1 MSPPRSATALLRRL
15 APPPEAEILVGDLEE
30 AHRARVARRGAHIAS
45 VLTWL
50 EALDIAFML
59 VRRRL
64 RLPRWSMSWLD
75 VKLAVRMLV
84 RYPVLTL
91 IGTGSLAAAIAL
103 GASAFAFISLF
114 LWPRMPLPD
123 GDQVVTVLHRDVAAN
138 QSEARV
144 TADYVRWR
152 GGTSTLTDF
161 AAGRGTGGNLVMGD
175 GVAEPISVAEVT
187 ASMFPMARVAPIM
200 GRVLTDDDATSA
212 APPVMLL
219 GERIWRERFAAD
231 PAIVG
236 KTLLVSETPTTV
248 VGVMPAEF
256 RFPSI
261 YEVWQPLKIGEAAAK
276 PRVGIGIQIWARLK
290 SNVTPEQA
298 DTELAVLSARAAADW
313 PATHAH
319 LRATVGSPVESEVSN
334 PEERI
339 LLASANIF
347 VALLVL
353 LVSGNVAL
361 LMFARAATRESEIIV
376 RTALGASRG
385 RLVAQFFTEAL
396 ALSAMAAIIGLVLAQ
411 QVMAWGVNTF
421 TVVANDG
428 ELLPFWITPSLPPIS
443 IVYGIGLAMLAAA
456 VTGILP
462 AVKMTRAVS
471 SRLRETTAGGGG
483 LSFGGIWTVVIVL
496 QIAVTMAFPATMF
509 LLKSEAH
516 QTQSQQIGVPPERY
530 LSARLGRDGNMT
542 QARFDAT
549 VRRVREDLADTPGV
563 SIVAIADKLPFMWNG
578 FYLIEVD
585 EGGAAAPLEEEFGNS
600 RRITTAAVLPDY
612 FDAFEAPPL
621 AGRLF
626 SASDYAGPP
635 RVVIVN
641 QSFVDKVLGGRNA
654 VGRRLRYQ
662 HASGDGQPTP
672 AANWLPAG
680 TVPPW
685 FEIVGVVRDL
695 GMATEPNPNT
705 AGVYFPLNLR
715 NVGSVM
721 VAARVSGDMAAAT
734 NALRSVARNVDPT
747 LRVSD
752 VQPLSRI
759 PESGLR
765 TLGYVVRMLGI
776 AGGVGIMLAL
786 SGIYAVMS
794 FAVSRRTREI
804 GIRVALGSSRS
815 RVVFTILRR
824 PFIQVATGS
833 VLGPIL
839 FSMIPIVLGLDDGAF
854 LIAVTPAYV
863 MGMAGYTVFM
873 FGVCMLACLV
883 PVRRVLRVDPI
894 AALRTE

>member
-1 MSPPRSATALLRRL
+1 MSPPRWATALLRRL

-59 VRRRL
+59 VRRWL

-91 IGTGSLAAAIAL
+91 IGIGSLAAAIAL
-103 GASAFAFISLF
+103 GASAFAFITLF

-123 GDQVVTVLHRDVAAN
+123 GDQVVVVLHRDVAAN
-138 QSEARV
+138 QDESRV
-144 TADYVRWR
+144 TADYFRWR

-161 AAGRGTGGNLVMGD
+161 AAGRGMGRNLVMGD
-175 GVAEPISVAEVT
+175 GIAEPISVAEVT

-219 GERIWRERFAAD
+219 GERIWRESFSAD

-248 VGVMPAEF
+248 VGVMPAQF

-261 YEVWQPLKIGEAAAK
+261 YEVWQPLKIEEAAAK
-276 PRVGIGIQIWARLK
+276 PRVGMGIRIWARLK
-290 SNVTPEQA
+290 SNMTREQA
-298 DTELAVLSARAAADW
+298 DTELAVLSAQAAADW
-313 PATHAH
+313 PATHEH
-319 LRATVGSPVESEVSN
+319 LRASVGSPVESDVSN
-334 PEERI
+334 PEERALI
-339 LLASANIF
+339 ASANIF

-385 RLVAQFFTEAL
+385 RLVAQFLAEAL
-396 ALSAMAAIIGLVLAQ
+396 ALSTIAAVIGLVMAQ
-411 QVMAWGVNTF
+411 QVMVWGVTTF
-421 TVVANDG
+421 TVVANGG
-428 ELLPFWITPSLPPIS
+428 ELLPFWITPSLPPLS
-443 IVYGIGLAMLAAA
+443 IVYGIGLAILAAA

-483 LSFGGIWTVVIVL
+483 LSFGGIWTVIIVL
-496 QIAVTMAFPATMF
+496 QIAVTMAFPAIMYF
-509 LLKSEAH
+509 LRAEAH
-516 QTQSQQIGVPPERY
+516 RTEAQQIGVPPERY
-530 LSARLGRDGNMT
+530 LSARLGRDSSMT
-542 QARFDAT
+542 QARFEAT
-549 VRRVREDLADTPGV
+549 VRRVREDLAETPGV
-563 SIVAIADKLPFMWNG
+563 VRVTVADKLPFMWNG
-578 FYLIEVD
+578 HYLIEVD
-585 EGGAAAPLEEEFGNS
+585 EGGAAAPAEGEFGGS
-600 RRITTAAVLPDY
+600 YRITTAAVEAD
-612 FDAFEAPPL
+612 FFAAFEAPAL

-626 SASDYAGPP
+626 VASDFAGAP
-635 RVVIVN
+635 RLVIVN
-641 QSFVDKVLGGRNA
+641 QSFVEKVLGGRSA
-654 VGRRLRYQ
+654 VGRRIRYRWT
-662 HASGDGQPTP
+662 SGEGQGAP
-672 AANWLPAG
+672 ATNVLPPG
-680 TVPPW
+680 SVPPW
-685 FEIVGVVRDL
+685 VEIVGVVRDL
-695 GMATEPNPNT
+695 GMSQEPNPNT
-705 AGVYFPLNLR
+705 AGVYFPLTLR
-715 NVGSVM
+715 TVSAVM
-721 VAARVSGDMAAAT
+721 VAARVSGEMAEAT
-734 NALRSVARNVDPT
+734 NALRAAARNADPT

-759 PESGLR
+759 PENGLR
-765 TLGYVVRMLGI
+765 TVGYVVRMLGI

-824 PFIQVATGS
+824 PLMQVAMGS
-833 VLGPIL
+833 ALGPIL
-839 FSMIPIVLGLDDGAF
+839 FFTIPIP
-854 LIAVTPAYV
+854 IAVTPAYV
-863 MGMAGYTVFM
+863 MGMTGYTVLM